1 MVHERPEVSADVA
14 SMRGCERVGIYL
26 SVPFCR
32 AKCSFCNFASGVGA
46 PGAIDRYVE
55 MLCAEIATGR
65 ERAEALG
72 VVLPREADTVYFGGG
87 TPSLLE
93 PAQVA
98 RIIGVLRENFE
109 VDPAA
114 EITMEAAPGQISDEL
129 LDEALRLGVNRV
141 SLGVQS
147 FIDRE
152 AASVGRSHTGE
163 SCLAEIARLR
173 RAGVAQVAA
182 DLIAGLPFQT
192 DASWQYSLEAAVGSE
207 LDHLSVYLFEVD
219 EDSRLGAEV
228 LGGGARFYAPEV
240 PNEDRA
246 STMYE
251 RACEFL
257 GQRGFGQYE
266 ISNFA
271 RAGFQSR
278 HNRKYWERA
287 PYVGFGLDA
296 HSMLFPQEPGAR
308 VQGPECAVRLA
319 NADELARYD
328 GREPAEIT
336 RVSARE
342 AFEEAIFLGLRLV
355 EGLRVSE
362 LREGFDV
369 AWVEECSAIVQDL
382 AREGLMIVEDG
393 RWKLTGHGRLVSNEV
408 FGRLLESVA
417 V

>member
-1 MVHERPEVSADVA
+1 MADLRPEFAENGALGVYV
-14 SMRGCERVGIYL
+14 

-32 AKCSFCNFASGVGA
+32 AKCSFCNFASGVGT
-46 PGAIDRYVE
+46 PVAIERYVE
-55 MLCAEIATGR
+55 SLCAEIGSVGK
-65 ERAEALG
+65 RAESLG
-72 VVLPREADTVYFGGG
+72 AMLPRKADTVYFGGG

-93 PAQVA
+93 PAQLNRILAAIRGQFDVA
-98 RIIGVLRENFE
+98 A
-109 VDPAA
+109 DA

-129 LDEALRLGVNRV
+129 LKAALRLGVNRV

-163 SCLAEIARLR
+163 SCVAEIARLR
-173 RAGVAQVAA
+173 RAGVGKVAA
-182 DLIAGLPFQT
+182 DLIAGLPHQT
-192 DASWQYSLEAAVGSE
+192 DASWQRSLDAAVASE

-219 EDSRLGAEV
+219 EGSRLGAEV

-240 PNEDRA
+240 PNEERA
-246 STMYE
+246 SAMYE
-251 RACEFL
+251 RACAFL
-257 GQRGFGQYE
+257 PEHGFGQYE

-271 RAGFQSR
+271 RAGFQAK

-296 HSMLFPQEPGAR
+296 HSMLKIEGPGLGA
-308 VQGPECAVRLA
+308 QGPECAVRFA

-336 RVSARE
+336 RVDARG
-342 AFEEAIFLGLRLV
+342 AFEEALFLGLRLV
-355 EGLRVSE
+355 EGVSVAALRQ
-362 LREGFDV
+362 RFD
-369 AWVEECSAIVQDL
+369 AGWVDEAAGI
-382 AREGLMIVEDG
+382 ARELAAGGLMVVDG
-393 RWKLTGHGRLVSNEV
+393 ERWALTSHGRLVSNDV